1 MQLKAITGHS
11 SKALCRVTS
20 NQSQAWMG
28 PAVWMGILRSGTKT
42 DPARCSTI
50 RRSMHLP
57 AVTIR
62 YMKMFTAASGTQ
74 YTVRLQWNASRFMRT
89 ENRSMTAIMFA
100 PSLRKPCGTK
110 AHRPVMAS
118 QNPGVIRESSRRG
131 GDDKRW
137 AAEPDHCIRFGC
149 LPITKEKISLPL
161 AV

>member
-1 MQLKAITGHS
+1 MAITGHS
-11 SKALCRVTS
+11 FKVLCRVTNS
-20 NQSQAWMG
+20 RSQAWMG
-28 PAVWMGILRSGTKT
+28 PAVWMGILRSGMKT
-42 DPARCSTI
+42 GPARCSTI

-57 AVTIR
+57 AATIR

-89 ENRSMTAIMFA
+89 ENRSMTAIMYA

-118 QNPGVIRESSRRG
+118 QNPGMIRESSRRG
-131 GDDKRW
+131 GGGKRRT
-137 AAEPDHCIRFGC
+137 AESDHCIRFGC
-149 LPITKEKISLPL
+149 LPIIKEKISLPL

>member
-1 MQLKAITGHS
+1 MAIIGHS
-11 SKALCRVTS
+11 SKALCRAMNS
-20 NQSQAWMG
+20 RSQAWMD
-28 PAVWMGILRSGTKT
+28 PVVWTGILRSGMKT

-74 YTVRLQWNASRFMRT
+74 YTARLQWNASRFMRT
-89 ENRSMTAIMFA
+89 ENRSMTAIMYA

-110 AHRPVMAS
+110 AHRPVMVS
-118 QNPGVIRESSRRG
+118 QNPVIKRRSSRQD
-131 GDDKRW
+131 GDDKRR
-137 AAEPDHCIRFGC
+137 AAGPEQWIRFGC
-149 LPITKEKISLPL
+149 LPIIKEKISLPL